1 MTIRFDFI
9 KALPTVLLI
18 ACAGI
23 SAPSPAQQPVDPAV
37 AALGQGFNS
46 STADVNGTTL
56 HYVRGGTGPAVIL
69 LHGFPQDWY
78 EFHQVMPRVA
88 NMFTVIAVN
97 LRGIGG
103 SKATSGGYDA
113 ANLAEDI
120 HQFAQQL
127 NLERVY
133 LVGHDLGGIVAYAFA
148 RLYPEEVRGLMILDV
163 PLPGIEPWEDVKAD
177 PLLWH
182 INFHQTPDLPEQL
195 IAGRQ
200 EVYFR
205 HFWSLGTVSGDGISD
220 DDAAHYASAYAAP
233 EQLRAGFEMYRS
245 LPANEKFN
253 ATQRSAIDLPLVLAG
268 GDHSFGPILPGI
280 SERLR
285 TYGWTNVGVEI
296 IEDSGHY
303 VADEQP
309 DAVAALIERYAAM

>member
-1 MTIRFDFI
+1 MTIRVDFI
-9 KALPTVLLI
+9 KAAVALSI

-23 SAPSPAQQPVDPAV
+23 SAPSPAQEECNPAV
-37 AALGQGFNS
+37 AELGAGFVA

-56 HYVRGGTGPAVIL
+56 HYVRGGTGPALIL

-78 EFHQVMPRVA
+78 EFHQIMPRLA
-88 NMFTVIAVN
+88 KRFTVIAAD

-103 SKATSGGYDA
+103 SKATPGGYDA

-120 HQFAQQL
+120 RQL
-127 NLERVY
+127 VQLLKLERVY

-148 RLYPEEVRGLMILDV
+148 RLYPEETRGVMILDV
-163 PLPGIEPWEDVKAD
+163 PLPGIEPWEDVEAD

-200 EVYFR
+200 AVYFR
-205 HFWSLGTVSGDGISD
+205 HFWSLGTVNGDGISD

-233 EQLRAGFEMYRS
+233 EQLRAGFEMYRA
-245 LPANEKFN
+245 LPANEEFN
-253 ATQRSAIDLPLVLAG
+253 AAQRSAIEVPLVLAG
-268 GDHSFGPILPGI
+268 GDQGFGPLLPDI
-280 SERLR
+280 AEALQ
-285 TYGWTNVGVEI
+285 THGWTNVTVEL
-296 IEDSGHY
+296 IENSGHY

-309 DAVAALIERYAAM
+309 EAVAALIERHASM